1 MANKTGK
8 DITFK
13 LDGAASTLVALTSH
27 LNSASVSS
35 AHSTLED
42 TALGDD
48 ESTFL
53 MGVAGATVS
62 INGFW
67 NSTTRGVFAPLM
79 GNRTS
84 ITKTFE
90 FYDGVAYLNGEA
102 WVNNIQ
108 VSGSVNS
115 VETFS
120 ADLTVTGA
128 LNNTT
133 KALA

>member
-8 DITFK
+8 DVAFK
-13 LDGAASTLVALTSH
+13 LDGAAATLVTLTSH
-27 LNSASVSS
+27 LNSASV
-35 AHSTLED
+35 AAALNTLED

-48 ESTFL
+48 EQTFL
-53 MGVAGATVS
+53 AGVAGATVS

-84 ITKTFE
+84 NTKTFE
-90 FYDGVAYLNGEA
+90 FYDGIAYLNGEC
-102 WVNNIQ
+102 WVNNVQ
-108 VSGSVNS
+108 VSGQVNT

-120 ADLTVTGA
+120 ADLTATGA

>member
-8 DITFK
+8 DVAFK
-13 LDGAASTLVALTSH
+13 LDNASNSLTALTSH
-27 LNSASVSS
+27 LNSASVS
-35 AHSTLED
+35 AALATLED

-48 ESTFL
+48 EQTFL
-53 MGVAGATVS
+53 TGVAGATVS
-62 INGFW
+62 ISGFW
-67 NSTTRGVFAPLM
+67 NSTTRAIFAPLM
-79 GNRTS
+79 GNRTAT
-84 ITKTFE
+84 TKTFE

-108 VSGSVNS
+108 VSGQVNT
-115 VETFS
+115 VQTFS
-120 ADLTVTGA
+120 ADLTATGA